1 MINGCFIFTWKEIS
15 LINGCDFTV
24 ADHKM
29 SSAMMM
35 TSAPAAICATIAT
48 EGKQEE
54 GDGSANQGVNSGED
68 EKREPGPP
76 GAAAA
81 SANGFQER

>member
-1 MINGCFIFTWKEIS
+1 MTLLW
-15 LINGCDFTV
+15 LVVV

-29 SSAMMM
+29 SSATMM

-54 GDGSANQGVNSGED
+54 EGDGSANQGVNSGED
-68 EKREPGPP
+68 EKRESGPP

-81 SANGFQER
+81 AASAANGFQER